1 MNKNI
6 KNILEEKT
14 LRMNLYKREI
24 FQKILKSISQNN
36 NINNNIKIYTNFL
49 QKKSKKLNTISSRR
63 HRICLVT
70 GKYSGVLKGFSF
82 SRYTLKRLIL
92 DNKLTNVKKHNW

>member
-6 KNILEEKT
+6 KNLLQEKT
-14 LRMNLYKREI
+14 LRVSLYKKEI
-24 FQKILKSISQNN
+24 FQNILKSVSQNN
-36 NINNNIKIYTNFL
+36 NININIKVYSNLL
-49 QKKSKKLNTISSRR
+49 QKKYKKLNNISSRK
-63 HRICLVT
+63 HRICLIT

-92 DNKLTNVKKHNW
+92 DNKMTNIKKHNW

>member
-6 KNILEEKT
+6 NNILKEKI
-14 LRMNLYKREI
+14 LRMNLHKKEI

-36 NINNNIKIYTNFL
+36 NINNNIKVYAAFI

-63 HRICLVT
+63 HRICLIT
-70 GKYSGVLKGFSF
+70 GKYSGILKGFSF
-82 SRYTLKRLIL
+82 SRYTLKRFIL
-92 DNKLTNVKKHNW
+92 DNKLTNVKKHN